1 VLSWPADGQ
10 NGERMPEVLF
20 LIPFAYLL
28 GTFPSARLVARR
40 HGIDVHK
47 EGSGNPGAS
56 NIFRLM
62 GWKWGVLV
70 LVLDI
75 GKGALAA
82 GVGALVDGAF
92 HGHRGAYILGLAAV
106 LGHVFPLTRHL
117 KGGRGVATAAGA
129 LAVPF
134 PLVMCI
140 TGVVWV
146 VIARGLHKASVAS
159 VACAVMFT
167 VIVIVRGPSF
177 HHGGWLDMV
186 VVSVIAGIIVI
197 RHLKSLLRVV
207 RGQELGL
214 SPTAP
219 THAAEPDAS
228 TPTEVATPDAPE
240 GDR

>member
-1 VLSWPADGQ
+1 VAAPAAAEPERARGGQ
-10 NGERMPEVLF
+10 NGERMPEVLL
-20 LIPFAYLL
+20 LIPVAYLL
-28 GTFPSARLVARR
+28 GTLPSARLVARR
-40 HGIDVHK
+40 RGIDVHT

-70 LVLDI
+70 LALDI

-82 GVGALVDGAF
+82 GIGAVVDTAF
-92 HGHRGAYILGLAAV
+92 DGHRGAYVLGLAAV
-106 LGHVFPLTRHL
+106 LGHVFPVTRHF
-117 KGGRGVATAAGA
+117 KGGRGVATAAGV

-134 PLVMCI
+134 PLVMSI
-140 TGVVWV
+140 TAVVWV

-159 VACAVMFT
+159 VACAVLFT
-167 VIVIVRGPSF
+167 VIVVARGAS
-177 HHGGWLDMV
+177 WLDMS
-186 VVSVIAGIIVI
+186 VVSVIAGIIIV

-214 SPTAP
+214 HTTDTDAAAP
-219 THAAEPDAS
+219 GPL
-228 TPTEVATPDAPE
+228 E

>member
-1 VLSWPADGQ
+1 MSEFVQSL
-10 NGERMPEVLF
+10 V

-40 HGIDVHK
+40 HGIDVHS

-82 GVGALVDGAF
+82 GIGALVDDGF
-92 HGHRGAYILGLAAV
+92 DGHRGAYILGLSAV
-106 LGHVFPLTRHL
+106 FGHVFPITRHL
-117 KGGRGVATAAGA
+117 KGGRGVATGAGA
-129 LAVPF
+129 LAVPH
-134 PLVMCI
+134 PLVMVI

-146 VIARGLHKASVAS
+146 AIARGLHKASVAS
-159 VACAVMFT
+159 VVGAVMFT
-167 VIVIVRGPSF
+167 VIVVARGAS
-177 HHGGWLDMV
+177 WLDMS
-186 VVSVIAGIIVI
+186 VVSVIAGIIIV

-207 RGQELGL
+207 RGQEIALRTDLEERGEATKRFDL
-214 SPTAP
+214 SPGGERPSQSEPDTAP
-219 THAAEPDAS
+219 GPVD
-228 TPTEVATPDAPE
+228 
-240 GDR
+240 G

>member
-1 VLSWPADGQ
+1 MLLA
-10 NGERMPEVLF
+10 LA

-28 GTFPSARLVARR
+28 GTFPSARMVARR
-40 HGIDVHK
+40 RGIDIHN

-56 NIFRLM
+56 NVFRLM

-82 GVGALVDGAF
+82 GIGALVDGAF
-92 HGHRGAYILGLAAV
+92 DGHRGAYILGLAAV

-117 KGGRGVATAAGA
+117 KGGRGVATAAGV

-134 PLVMCI
+134 PLVMLI
-140 TGVVWV
+140 TGALWI
-146 VIARGLHKASVAS
+146 VIARGLRKASVAS
-159 VACAVMFT
+159 VVCAIVFT
-167 VIVIVRGPSF
+167 LIVVARGAS
-177 HHGGWLDMV
+177 WLDMS
-186 VVSVIAGIIVI
+186 VVSVISGIIII

-214 SPTAP
+214 QTQPTSQD
-219 THAAEPDAS
+219 T
-228 TPTEVATPDAPE
+228 
-240 GDR
+240 

>member
-1 VLSWPADGQ
+1 
-10 NGERMPEVLF
+10 MPEVLL

-28 GTFPSARLVARR
+28 GTLPSARLVARR
-40 HGIDVHK
+40 RGIDVHN

-70 LVLDI
+70 LALDI

-82 GVGALVDGAF
+82 GIGAVVDTAF
-92 HGHRGAYILGLAAV
+92 DGHRGAYVLGLAAV
-106 LGHVFPLTRHL
+106 LGHVFPLTRRL

-134 PLVMCI
+134 PLVMTI
-140 TGVVWV
+140 TAVAWV

-159 VACAVMFT
+159 VAAAVMFT
-167 VIVIVRGPSF
+167 VIVVARGAS
-177 HHGGWLDMV
+177 WLDMS
-186 VVSVIAGIIVI
+186 VVSVIAGIVIV

-214 SPTAP
+214 ETHDTSGAQPDTAP
-219 THAAEPDAS
+219 GAVDS
-228 TPTEVATPDAPE
+228 
-240 GDR
+240 DR

>member
-1 VLSWPADGQ
+1 
-10 NGERMPEVLF
+10 MPEVLL

-40 HGIDVHK
+40 RGIDVHN

-56 NIFRLM
+56 NVYRLM

-70 LVLDI
+70 LALDI

-82 GVGALVDGAF
+82 GVGAVVDTAF
-92 HGHRGAYILGLAAV
+92 DGHRGAFVLGLAAV
-106 LGHVFPLTRHL
+106 LGHVFPITRHL

-129 LAVPF
+129 LVVPF
-134 PLVMCI
+134 PLVMFI
-140 TGVVWV
+140 TGIVWV
-146 VIARGLHKASVAS
+146 VLARGLHKASVAS

-167 VIVIVRGPSF
+167 VIVVARGAS
-177 HHGGWLDMV
+177 WLDMT
-186 VVSVIAGIIVI
+186 VVSVIAGIVII

-214 SPTAP
+214 S
-219 THAAEPDAS
+219 THETDSAQPDSAS
-228 TPTEVATPDAPE
+228 GAVDDA
-240 GDR
+240 R